1 MKNNNVAIKKNLDAM
16 LVEATAE
23 EELTKLAGDKATEDK
38 EPKESAPKVDE
49 KDVRETL
56 DKAEDVKPVEVEDG
70 SEEKKEEAPRVDF
83 KEEVDGAKIPEGTE
97 EKKPEESAPKV
108 DEKDVRETLDKAE
121 DVKPVEVEDGSEEK
135 KEEAPRVDFDKKLD
149 EALERLNRKIDE
161 LREDAEGVHLPEG
174 TLTKKPEESS
184 PEVKEDDVRETLD
197 KAEDV
202 KPVEVEDGSEEKK
215 EEAPRVSITE
225 DAEGVHLPEGT
236 LTKKPEESS
245 PEVKEDDVRETLDK
259 AEDVKPVEVEDGSVE
274 TEKKDY
280 KADGAAKTLC
290 DVGVDAL
297 CDCKDYK
304 SLKEAIKLGTARF
317 EDDKSKKEL
326 QEHIAILLAS
336 DNHDKLFDE
345 YNKTLSEAVA
355 LKEAIVRKYSIISA
369 NRTGTLLESMS
380 AMEAKIAK
388 EQGMF
393 KKLHE
398 QIEINDAKDAA
409 AEKPL
414 SVDETAFF

>member
-202 KPVEVEDGSEEKK
+202 KPAETE
-215 EEAPRVSITE
+215 E
-225 DAEGVHLPEGT
+225 DAKTP
-236 LTKKPEESS
+236 
-245 PEVKEDDVRETLDK
+245 
-259 AEDVKPVEVEDGSVE
+259 
-274 TEKKDY
+274 EKKDY